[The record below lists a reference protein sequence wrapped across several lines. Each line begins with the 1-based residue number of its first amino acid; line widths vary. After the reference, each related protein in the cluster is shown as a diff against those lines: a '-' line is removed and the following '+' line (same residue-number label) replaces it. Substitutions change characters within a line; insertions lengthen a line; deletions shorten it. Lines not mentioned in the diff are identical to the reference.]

1 MKFATVFVYGNQGQ
15 IAEIRPGHR
24 EYLGKLKE
32 AGKIVASG
40 PFEDDSGALIIY
52 EADTQAEAE
61 AMIDNDPF
69 RKAGVFQSYTIKPWR
84 QVF

>member
-1 MKFATVFVYGNQGQ
+1 MKFATVFVYGNQEQ
-15 IAEIRPGHR
+15 IAEIRPSHR

-32 AGKIVASG
+32 EGKIVASG

-61 AMIDNDPF
+61 ALIDGDPF